1 MKRKKAFWGAAI
13 GAAASMINTGLQ
25 IAARNKELKEKQ
37 RLTNEQNNINYFSS
51 LNQSINGSQDAA
63 REYYDRVTLMPLGG
77 STAAGPKPIAN
88 VLPEVKLKVPKI
100 KLTSGNTQKP
110 TVRSNNNSENTG
122 EDPSD
127 IINGISSMWSP
138 IYNLVRTP
146 PQSPKLNT
154 VPIFSAKRDSNY
166 ISSMY
171 DRLMQQNFRCG
182 GRKKARCGKKI

>member
-13 GAAASMINTGLQ
+13 GAAASMINTGLG

-37 RLTNEQNNINYFSS
+37 RLINEQNNINYFSS

-77 STAAGPKPIAN
+77 STAVGPKPIAG
-88 VLPEVKLKVPKI
+88 VLPEIKLKVPEI
-100 KLTSGNTQKP
+100 KLTNENIQKP
-110 TVRSNNNSENTG
+110 AVRSNNNLENIG
-122 EDPSD
+122 EDPSS
-127 IINGISSMWSP
+127 IINGISSIWSP

-146 PQSPKLNT
+146 PQSPEINA
-154 VPIFSAKRDSNY
+154 VPIFSTKRDSNRVPS
-166 ISSMY
+166 IY

-182 GRKKARCGKKI
+182 GRMKRRR